1 MNILRGIGWLLLL
14 LIACRADGGDGTVK
28 VESAGV
34 EGTAGQSP
42 PAPPPPGGSPPAS
55 AAADAQ
61 PAKKEAAAAPAKGES
76 EPPYYGSLELNPDQ
90 RPLKIDIRGKS
101 KAEIDEILSVADPD
115 IFMSKDEAVA
125 FKKAQAEAG
134 KKKDGTAGDK
144 KKVADGEKKPEGK
157 DTPPDPNAKVI
168 DEETATKE
176 FFEKTKL
183 DQETFASLPEATQ
196 EALVDL
202 VCGATP
208 GQSEQLTKLE
218 QEHQSFKRDTEVI
231 LNDPVIAARMEE
243 LQTGK
248 NFVARDLPPVTDA
261 EVNQID
267 DLLTKDKTAEA
278 RLLITKM
285 IQDRAAA
292 AVARERT
299 VGDQRAA
306 EKEMRQG
313 VWKVFQD
320 IGKLDPRFDL
330 KETDGEKVKVGHKEW
345 AKFEQGGVF
354 ADLKEYLRN
363 RGLGMQS
370 IVNAG
375 AKEIYAAY
383 AAYKGWDK
391 AKEGKLV
398 EFGRK
403 EYLKALR
410 NPKVAARTLPPG
422 KADRQPGAPNAEL
435 GFDRKTLIDSL
446 VKGNGTTPEYQRLL
460 AANDGNDAALEQIT
474 SCFYEAQRIRQ
485 SQSQSRK

>member
-1 MNILRGIGWLLLL
+1 VP
-14 LIACRADGGDGTVK
+14 AAPP
-28 VESAGV
+28 A
-34 EGTAGQSP
+34 SP
-42 PAPPPPGGSPPAS
+42 PAA
-55 AAADAQ
+55 
-61 PAKKEAAAAPAKGES
+61 EV
-76 EPPYYGSLELNPDQ
+76 PYYGSIEVNPEQ
-90 RPLKIDIRGKS
+90 RPLKIDTRGKS
-101 KAEIDEILSVADPD
+101 KAEIDEILTMADAD
-115 IFMSKDEAVA
+115 IFMSKEEAVA
-125 FKKAQAEAG
+125 FKKAQTEVG
-134 KKKDGTAGDK
+134 KKKDGPPEGE
-144 KKVADGEKKPEGK
+144 KKVAEGEKKPEGK
-157 DTPPDPNAKVI
+157 DTPPDPNAKLV
-168 DEETATKE
+168 DEETAIKE

-183 DQETFASLPEATQ
+183 DQETFDKLSEATQ

-202 VCGATP
+202 ARGGATP
-208 GQSEQLTKLE
+208 EQSEQLTKIE
-218 QEHQSFKRDTEVI
+218 QEHQTFKRDTEVI
-231 LNDPVIAARMEE
+231 LNDPVIAARIEE

-299 VGDQRAA
+299 VGDQHAA

-313 VWKVFQD
+313 VWKVFRE
-320 IGKLDPRFDL
+320 IGGLDPRFKLD
-330 KETDGEKVKVGHKEW
+330 ESDGEKVKPGHKEW
-345 AKFEQGGVF
+345 AKFDQGGVF
-354 ADLKEYLRN
+354 AELKEYLRN
-363 RGLGMQS
+363 RGIGMQS
-370 IVNAG
+370 ITNSG
-375 AKEIYAAY
+375 AKEIYAAF
-383 AAYKGWDK
+383 AAHKGWDK
-391 AKEGKLV
+391 QKEGKLV

-403 EYLKALR
+403 EFLKALR

-485 SQSQSRK
+485 SQSQTRK